1 MTSEPSA
8 NDARRSPLARI
19 GIIVLNIPLPGG
31 GLIRA
36 GRLRAGLAFLCA
48 YPGLLLVMAIA
59 ARASPALTPIGY
71 RIGMAVLFCLG
82 AAIWIG
88 MLVATWR
95 ASRFVARPLDWWR
108 RWPALVLL
116 ALLAQV
122 AAMFTVDLFR
132 AQYRNFSIPSEA
144 MAPTLEPG
152 DRIVADMRDP
162 LRFGRGDVIVFAMG
176 EEMYVKRVAALPG
189 DRIAMVGGVPVIN
202 GMPARQTLIPG
213 RYGVDGL
220 TRSVE
225 TLPGVPRTHQVLDE
239 GQMMLDDVPEVVVP
253 AGHVYVLGDNR
264 DRSAD
269 SRAPRSAFGVE
280 MLPVADIRGRALF
293 KTWGEGFRWLGTPIE

>member
-1 MTSEPSA
+1 VTSEPSA
-8 NDARRSPLARI
+8 NDARRSPLGRF
-19 GIIVLNIPLPGG
+19 GLIVLNVPLPGG

-36 GRLRAGLAFLCA
+36 GRLWSGLALLCV
-48 YPGLLLVMAIA
+48 YPALLIVMGIA
-59 ARASPALTPIGY
+59 ARVSPALTPIGY
-71 RIGMAVLFCLG
+71 LIGMTVLICLG
-82 AAIWIG
+82 TVIWIG

-95 ASRFVARPLDWWR
+95 ASRFVARPLEWWR
-108 RWPALVLL
+108 RWPALVVLTVF
-116 ALLAQV
+116 AQV
-122 AAMFTVDLFR
+122 ASMLAVDLFR

-144 MAPTLEPG
+144 MAPILEPG

-176 EEMYVKRVAALPG
+176 EEMYVKRVAALSG
-189 DRIAMVGGVPVIN
+189 DRIAMVGGIPVIN
-202 GMPARQTLIPG
+202 GIPARQTRIPG

-225 TLPGVPRTHQVLDE
+225 ALPGVRRTHQVLDE
-239 GQMMLDDVPEVVVP
+239 GRTMIDDLPEVVVP

-269 SRAPRSAFGVE
+269 SRSPRFAFGVE
-280 MLPVADIRGRALF
+280 MLPIADIRGRALF

>member
-1 MTSEPSA
+1 VTSGPSA
-8 NDARRSPLARI
+8 NDARRSPLGRF
-19 GIIVLNIPLPGG
+19 GLLVLNVPLPGG

-36 GRLRAGLAFLCA
+36 GRLRAGLALLCA
-48 YPGLLLVMAIA
+48 YPALLIVMVIA
-59 ARASPALTPIGY
+59 ARVSPALTPIGY
-71 RIGMAVLFCLG
+71 LIGTMVLISLG
-82 AAIWIG
+82 LAIWIG
-88 MLVATWR
+88 MLFATWR

-108 RWPALVLL
+108 RWPALVVL

-122 AAMFTVDLFR
+122 PTMLAVDLFR

-152 DRIVADMRDP
+152 DRLVADMRDP
-162 LRFGRGDVIVFAMG
+162 RRFGRGDVIVFAMG

-189 DRIAMVGGVPVIN
+189 DRIAMSGGIPVIN
-202 GMPARQTLIPG
+202 GVPARQTRVPG
-213 RYGVDGL
+213 RYGDDGL

-225 TLPGVPRTHQVLDE
+225 TFPGVRRSHQVLDE
-239 GQMMLDDVPEVVVP
+239 GRTMIDDVPEVVMP
-253 AGHVYVLGDNR
+253 AGHAYVLGDNR

-269 SRAPRSAFGVE
+269 SRSPRSAFGVE
-280 MLPVADIRGRALF
+280 MLPMEDIRGRALF